1 MSVDTGVDSHLKEKG
16 GMRIKILLSVMLM
29 VGQGSIQLEKSIL
42 DTIVSNNKIILQR
55 TMNRVKAKN

>member
-1 MSVDTGVDSHLKEKG
+1 MDTGVDSPLKGKA
-16 GMRIKILLSVMLM
+16 GMRTKILQSVMPM
-29 VGQGSIQLEKSIL
+29 VGRGFIQLEKSIL

>member
-1 MSVDTGVDSHLKEKG
+1 MVTGVGSPLKGKA
-16 GMRIKILLSVMLM
+16 GMRTKILQSVMPM
-29 VGQGSIQLEKSIL
+29 VGQGFIQLEKSIL